1 MRRATVI
8 VLEESS
14 SVQEVLEQ
22 ALRDAGHRVLVTNDP
37 REAYE
42 FARRVRVD
50 LLVADGTTPDE
61 RGPAL
66 LARLRELQPSLRL
79 LCLADG
85 ETVWPL
91 VEGGQVL
98 EVPFSLDELE
108 RAVAASL
115 AE

>member
-1 MRRATVI
+1 MSRATVI

-14 SVQEVLEQ
+14 SVREVLEQ
-22 ALRDAGHRVLVTNDP
+22 ALREAGHRVLVTNDP

-42 FARRVRVD
+42 LACRVRVD
-50 LLVADGTTPDE
+50 LLVADGTSVDQ

-79 LCLADG
+79 LCLTDG

-98 EVPFSLDELE
+98 DVPFSLDELE
-108 RAVAASL
+108 RAVAAAL
-115 AE
+115 VE